1 MISLVFPGQGSQK
14 VGMGSDLCEKFDY
27 SKKTLENANEILG
40 YKISDLILNGP
51 QEKLN
56 QTTYTQPAIYLI
68 GYLICEVLKKE
79 TNFFEKKFNFFAGH
93 SLGEYTALTVA
104 NSFPL
109 EQGLLLLKHR
119 GEAMQTA
126 VPIGE
131 GGMLAVLGVETDE
144 LKNLI
149 NENSNK
155 IKCYLANDN
164 SKGQSILSGRND
176 ELEKFS
182 LVLKEKKIKNIKLP
196 VSAPFHC
203 ELMRSATS
211 KMQMVINNQS
221 FSDPKYKVVSNVTAK
236 EYTENNQ
243 IKKLLV
249 QQIESPVRWRESIE
263 YMVANGTTTF
273 VEIGPGKVLSG
284 LIKRINKDV
293 KVLNIESVEDIQGID
308 KWLI

>member
-119 GEAMQTA
+119 GEAMQSA

-131 GGMLAVLGVETDE
+131 GGMLAVLGVETGE

-164 SKGQSILSGRND
+164 SKGQSILSGRNE

-293 KVLNIESVEDIQGID
+293 KVLNIESVEDIQAID
-308 KWLI
+308 K